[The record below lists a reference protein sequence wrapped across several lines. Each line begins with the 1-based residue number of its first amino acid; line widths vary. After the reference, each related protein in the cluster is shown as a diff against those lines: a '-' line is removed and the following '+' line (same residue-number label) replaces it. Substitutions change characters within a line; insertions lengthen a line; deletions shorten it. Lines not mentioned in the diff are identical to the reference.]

1 MNRLIVVSNRLPFAL
16 DSTGEDLWTVTPAV
30 GGLVSAIEPVLRE
43 RGGIWIGWPGIAGE
57 IPEKPLAEAT
67 RNAGYKVVPVALSET
82 ERDEFY
88 YGYSNEVI
96 WPLFHDLQNFC
107 NFEPGYWQAYK
118 QVNERYADAIGRC
131 AQPDDFIWVHDYH
144 LMYVAQALRKQGL
157 SQKLSGLTFFLH
169 IPFPP
174 YDIFSK
180 LPQQQ
185 RLLHALLQFDLVG
198 FQTRRDVRNFLQC
211 VRRVMSDAKVLSR
224 RELQLIRFEDR
235 EIRVGHFPIGIDFTS
250 FEKGARSDTVEQ
262 RAQRLRVTFPGCQ
275 LILGSDRLDYSKGI
289 PERLRAFR
297 TALERHPELRG
308 RVVLI
313 QVVVP
318 SRVEI
323 PRYHEFKQ
331 RIDRLVGDING
342 RFSTST
348 WLPVQYHF
356 RSLDRD
362 DLLAHYRGCDI
373 AFVTPL
379 KDGMNLVAK
388 EYCAC
393 RIEEG
398 GVLILSQFAG
408 AAEQLKPDAL
418 LVNPYDVEQM
428 ADTIL
433 KAFHMNLAE
442 RGARMKRM
450 RRIVRKE
457 NVFWWV
463 DSFLRA
469 GAKIASRSLRGLG
482 KRRRSAALNTFRK
495 TGQHQDRPLDTKKA
509 IV

>member
-16 DSTGEDLWTVTPAV
+16 DSTSEDLWTITPAT
-30 GGLVSAIEPVLRE
+30 GGLVSAVEPVLRE
-43 RGGIWIGWPGIAGE
+43 RGGTWIGWPGIAGK
-57 IPEKPLAEAT
+57 IPKGPLAEAT
-67 RNAGYKVVPVALSET
+67 SDAGYKVVPVSLTNT

-107 NFEPGYWQAYK
+107 SFEPAYWEAYK
-118 QVNERYADAIGRC
+118 AVNERYADAIAAC
-131 AQPDDFIWVHDYH
+131 AQRDDFIWVHDYH
-144 LMYVAQALRKQGL
+144 LMYVAQALRERGL
-157 SQKLSGLTFFLH
+157 RAALTFFLH

-174 YDIFSK
+174 YDIFAK

-185 RLLHALLQFDLVG
+185 RLLRALLQFDLIG
-198 FQTRRDVRNFLQC
+198 FQTRRDLRNFLGC
-211 VRRVMSDAKVLSR
+211 VRRVMSDVRVVPR
-224 RELQLIRFEDR
+224 RELQLVRFENR
-235 EIRVGHFPIGIDFTS
+235 EIRLGHFPIGIDFDS
-250 FEKGARSDTVEQ
+250 FEKGAKSDDVVR
-262 RAQRLRVTFPGCQ
+262 RAQNLRAGFRDRQ
-275 LILGSDRLDYSKGI
+275 LILGVDRLDYSKGI

-297 TALERHPELRG
+297 DALERYPELRG

-342 RFSTST
+342 HFSTSD

-356 RSLDRD
+356 RGLDRE
-362 DLLAHYRGCDI
+362 DLLAHYRACDM

-393 RIEEG
+393 RTEEN

-408 AAEQLKPDAL
+408 AAEQLKSAAL

-428 ADTIL
+428 ADAIL
-433 KAFHMNLAE
+433 KAFQMSDAE
-442 RGARMKRM
+442 RTVRMKRM
-450 RRIVRKE
+450 RRVVREE

-463 DSFLRA
+463 DSFLQV
-469 GAKIASRSLRGLG
+469 GAKLGVRTKQASHRD
-482 KRRRSAALNTFRK
+482 ANPRK
-495 TGQHQDRPLDTKKA
+495 TSNR
-509 IV
+509 

>member
-16 DSTGEDLWTVTPAV
+16 DSAGEDLWTVTPAT
-30 GGLVSAIEPVLRE
+30 GGLVSAVEPVLRE
-43 RGGIWIGWPGIAGE
+43 RGGTWIGWPGTAGE
-57 IPEKPLAEAT
+57 IPQEPLAKAT
-67 RNAGYKVVPVALSET
+67 RYAGYKVVPVSLSET

-107 NFEPGYWQAYK
+107 NFEPAFWQAYK
-118 QVNERYADAIGRC
+118 QVNVRYADAIAQS

-144 LMYVAQALRKQGL
+144 LMYVAQALREQ
-157 SQKLSGLTFFLH
+157 SVDRKLSALTFFLH

-174 YDIFSK
+174 YDIFAK

-185 RLLHALLQFDLVG
+185 RLLRALLQFDLLG
-198 FQTRRDVRNFLQC
+198 FQTRRDVRNFLGC
-211 VRRVMSDAKVLSR
+211 VRRVMLDARVVPR
-224 RELQLIRFEDR
+224 RELQLVRFEKR
-235 EIRVGHFPIGIDFTS
+235 QIRLGHFPIGIDFDS
-250 FEKGARSDTVEQ
+250 FERGAMSDAVARRSQ
-262 RAQRLRVTFPGCQ
+262 QLRANFPDCQ
-275 LILGSDRLDYSKGI
+275 LILGVDRLDYSKGI
-289 PERLRAFR
+289 PERLRAYR
-297 TALERHPELRG
+297 DALERHPELRG

-342 RFSTST
+342 RFSTSN

-356 RSLDRD
+356 RGLDRN
-362 DLLAHYRGCDI
+362 DLIAHYRGCDI

-393 RIEEG
+393 RIDEDG
-398 GVLILSQFAG
+398 ALILSQFAG
-408 AAEQLKPDAL
+408 AAEQLKTGAL
-418 LVNPYDVEQM
+418 LVNPYDVEEV
-428 ADTIL
+428 ADTVL
-433 KAFHMNLAE
+433 KAFRMTGAE
-442 RGARMKRM
+442 RTARMKRM
-450 RRIVRKE
+450 RRVVRGE
-457 NVFWWV
+457 NVFRWV
-463 DSFLRA
+463 DSFLKV
-469 GAKIASRSLRGLG
+469 GAKLTARSVRISS
-482 KRRRSAALNTFRK
+482 RRRL
-495 TGQHQDRPLDTKKA
+495 PTKR
-509 IV
+509 

>member
-1 MNRLIVVSNRLPFAL
+1 MNRLIIVSNRLPFAL
-16 DSTGEDLWTVTPAV
+16 DSAGEDLWTVTPAV
-30 GGLVSAIEPVLRE
+30 GGLVSAVEPVLRE
-43 RGGIWIGWPGIAGE
+43 RGGTWIGWPGIAGK
-57 IPEKPLAEAT
+57 IPQGPLAEAT
-67 RNAGYKVVPVALSET
+67 RDAGYNVVPVALSET

-107 NFEPGYWQAYK
+107 NFEPAYWQAYK
-118 QVNERYADAIGRC
+118 QVNKRYADAIARC

-144 LMYVAQALRKQGL
+144 LMYVAQALREQGL

-185 RLLHALLQFDLVG
+185 RLLHALLQFDLIG
-198 FQTRRDVRNFLQC
+198 FQTRRDVRNFIQC
-211 VRRVMSDAKVLSR
+211 VRRVMLDAKVLAR
-224 RELQLIRFEDR
+224 RDLQLVRFEKR
-235 EIRVGHFPIGIDFTS
+235 EIHVGHFPIGIDFDS
-250 FEKGARSDTVEQ
+250 FENGARSNTVAQ
-262 RAQRLRVTFPGCQ
+262 KSQRLRDTFPGCQ

-313 QVVVP
+313 QIVVP
-318 SRVEI
+318 SRVKI
-323 PRYHEFKQ
+323 PKYHEFKE
-331 RIDRLVGDING
+331 RIDRLVGEING
-342 RFSTST
+342 RFSTGT

-356 RSLDRD
+356 RGLDRD
-362 DLLAHYRGCDI
+362 DLLAHYRACEI
-373 AFVTPL
+373 ALVTPL

-393 RIEEG
+393 RIDKS
-398 GVLILSQFAG
+398 GVLILSEFAG
-408 AAEQLKPDAL
+408 AAEQLKRSAL
-418 LVNPYDVEQM
+418 LVNPYDVEQV

-433 KAFHMNLAE
+433 KAFRMSKAQ
-442 RGARMKRM
+442 RSMRMKRM
-450 RRIVRKE
+450 RQLISNE
-457 NVFWWV
+457 NVFSWV
-463 DSFLRA
+463 NSFFA
-469 GAKIASRSLRGLG
+469 AASRSPSD
-482 KRRRSAALNTFRK
+482 SAQNPR
-495 TGQHQDRPLDTKKA
+495 
-509 IV
+509 

>member
-1 MNRLIVVSNRLPFAL
+1 MTRLIVVSNRLPFAL

-43 RGGIWIGWPGIAGE
+43 RGGTWIGWPGIAGE
-57 IPEKPLAEAT
+57 IPGEPLAEAT

-107 NFEPGYWQAYK
+107 NFEPAYWQAYK
-118 QVNERYADAIGRC
+118 EVNERYADAIGRS

-144 LMYVAQALRKQGL
+144 LMYVAQALRERRL

-198 FQTRRDVRNFLQC
+198 FQTRRDVRNFIQC
-211 VRRVMSDAKVLSR
+211 VRRVMLDAKVLPR
-224 RELQLIRFEDR
+224 RDLQLVRFEKR
-235 EIRVGHFPIGIDFTS
+235 EIRVGHFPIGIDFDS
-250 FEKGARSDTVEQ
+250 FENGARSDTIAQ
-262 RAQRLRVTFPGCQ
+262 RAQRLRAAFPGCQ

-323 PRYHEFKQ
+323 PRYHQFKQ

-356 RSLDRD
+356 RCLERD

-393 RIEEG
+393 RIEND

-408 AAEQLKPDAL
+408 AAEQLKPGAL
-418 LVNPYDVEQM
+418 LVNPYDIEQM

-433 KAFHMNLAE
+433 EAFRMNEAE
-442 RGARMKRM
+442 RSARMKRM
-450 RRIVRKE
+450 RHMVRKE

-463 DSFLRA
+463 DSFL
-469 GAKIASRSLRGLG
+469 K
-482 KRRRSAALNTFRK
+482 SAAKLTARSRK
-495 TGQHQDRPLDTKKA
+495 VSKHSQAKLAR
-509 IV
+509 

>member
-1 MNRLIVVSNRLPFAL
+1 
-16 DSTGEDLWTVTPAV
+16 
-30 GGLVSAIEPVLRE
+30 
-43 RGGIWIGWPGIAGE
+43 
-57 IPEKPLAEAT
+57 
-67 RNAGYKVVPVALSET
+67 
-82 ERDEFY
+82 
-88 YGYSNEVI
+88 
-96 WPLFHDLQNFC
+96 
-107 NFEPGYWQAYK
+107 
-118 QVNERYADAIGRC
+118 
-131 AQPDDFIWVHDYH
+131 
-144 LMYVAQALRKQGL
+144 MYVAQALRERSAPQRL
-157 SQKLSGLTFFLH
+157 SALTFFLH

-180 LPQQQ
+180 LPQQR
-185 RLLHALLQFDLVG
+185 RLLHALLQFDLLG

-211 VRRVMSDAKVLSR
+211 VRRVMPDAKVLSR
-224 RELQLIRFEDR
+224 GETHVIRFEKR
-235 EIRVGHFPIGIDFTS
+235 KIRVGHFPIGIDFDS
-250 FEKGARSDTVEQ
+250 FENSAKSEAV
-262 RAQRLRVTFPGCQ
+262 AQRSQQLRASFSDCQ

-297 TALERHPELRG
+297 DALERHPELRG
-308 RVVLI
+308 RVMLI

-393 RIEEG
+393 RIEED

-408 AAEQLKPDAL
+408 AAEQLKPDGL

-433 KAFHMNLAE
+433 DAFRMSGSE
-442 RGARMKRM
+442 RARRMKRM
-450 RRIVRKE
+450 RRLVRGE
-457 NVFWWV
+457 NVFRWV
-463 DSFLRA
+463 DSFLKV
-469 GAKIASRSLRGLG
+469 GAKLTARSVR
-482 KRRRSAALNTFRK
+482 
-495 TGQHQDRPLDTKKA
+495 
-509 IV
+509 

>member
-43 RGGIWIGWPGIAGE
+43 RGGTWIGWPGIAGE
-57 IPEKPLAEAT
+57 IPEEPLAEAT

-118 QVNERYADAIGRC
+118 QVNERYADAIARS

-144 LMYVAQALRKQGL
+144 LMYVAEALREQGL
-157 SQKLSGLTFFLH
+157 SKKLAGLTFFLH

-198 FQTRRDVRNFLQC
+198 FQTRRDVRNFIQC
-211 VRRVMSDAKVLSR
+211 VRRVMLDAKIVPR
-224 RELQLIRFEDR
+224 RDLQLVRFEKR
-235 EIRVGHFPIGIDFTS
+235 EIRVGHFPIGIDFDS
-250 FEKGARSDTVEQ
+250 FENGATETVEQ
-262 RAQRLRVTFPGCQ
+262 RAERLRVTFPGCQ
-275 LILGSDRLDYSKGI
+275 LLLGSDRLDYSKGI

-356 RSLDRD
+356 RSLGRD
-362 DLLAHYRGCDI
+362 DLLAHYRACDI
-373 AFVTPL
+373 GFVTPL

-393 RIEEG
+393 RIDND

-408 AAEQLKPDAL
+408 AAEQLKSGAL
-418 LVNPYDVEQM
+418 LVNPYDVEEM

-433 KAFHMNLAE
+433 QAFRMNQTE
-442 RGARMKRM
+442 RSTRMKRM
-450 RRIVRKE
+450 RRVVRNE

-463 DSFLRA
+463 DSFLKA
-469 GAKIASRSLRGLG
+469 GAQIDAPSTRVS
-482 KRRRSAALNTFRK
+482 RRRR
-495 TGQHQDRPLDTKKA
+495 
-509 IV
+509 

>member
-43 RGGIWIGWPGIAGE
+43 RGGTWIGWPGIAGE
-57 IPEKPLAEAT
+57 IPKEPLVEAT
-67 RNAGYKVVPVALSET
+67 RYAGYKVVPVSLSET

-107 NFEPGYWQAYK
+107 NFEPAFWQAYK
-118 QVNERYADAIGRC
+118 QVNVRYADAIAQS

-144 LMYVAQALRKQGL
+144 LMYVAQALREQ
-157 SQKLSGLTFFLH
+157 SVDRKLSALTFFLH

-174 YDIFSK
+174 YDIFAK

-185 RLLHALLQFDLVG
+185 RLLRALLQFDLLG
-198 FQTRRDVRNFLQC
+198 FQTRRDLRNFLQC
-211 VRRVMSDAKVLSR
+211 VRRVMLDAKVVSR
-224 RELQLIRFEDR
+224 RELQLIRFEKR
-235 EIRVGHFPIGIDFTS
+235 EIRVGHFPIGIDFDS
-250 FEKGARSDTVEQ
+250 FEHGAKSETVEQ

-308 RVVLI
+308 RVILI

-323 PRYHEFKQ
+323 PRYHEFKE

-362 DLLAHYRGCDI
+362 DLLAHYRACDI
-373 AFVTPL
+373 GFVTPL

-393 RIEEG
+393 RIEEN

-408 AAEQLKPDAL
+408 AAEQLKRDAV

-433 KAFHMNLAE
+433 TAFRMSEAE
-442 RGARMKRM
+442 RSARMKRM
-450 RRIVRKE
+450 RRVVSHE
-457 NVFWWV
+457 DVFLWV
-463 DSFLRA
+463 DSFLKA
-469 GAKIASRSLRGLG
+469 GASLLPRSTSARQRGVKIA
-482 KRRRSAALNTFRK
+482 
-495 TGQHQDRPLDTKKA
+495 H
-509 IV
+509 

>member
-16 DSTGEDLWTVTPAV
+16 DSAGEDLWTVTPAV
-30 GGLVSAIEPVLRE
+30 GGLVSAVEPVLRE
-43 RGGIWIGWPGIAGE
+43 RGGTWIGWPGIAGE
-57 IPEKPLAEAT
+57 IPQEPFAQAT
-67 RNAGYKVVPVALSET
+67 RNAGYKIVPVALSET

-107 NFEPGYWQAYK
+107 NFEPAYWQTYK
-118 QVNERYADAIGRC
+118 AVNDRYAEAIARC
-131 AQPDDFIWVHDYH
+131 LQPNDFIWVHDYH
-144 LMYVAQALRKQGL
+144 LMYVAQVLRERGL
-157 SQKLSGLTFFLH
+157 HAALTFFLH

-185 RLLHALLQFDLVG
+185 RLLRALLQFDLLG
-198 FQTRRDVRNFLQC
+198 FQTRRDVRNFIQC
-211 VRRVMSDAKVLSR
+211 VRRVMSDAKILPR
-224 RELQLIRFEDR
+224 RDLQLIRFEKR
-235 EIRVGHFPIGIDFTS
+235 AIRVGHFPIGIDFNS
-250 FEKGARSDTVEQ
+250 FENGARSDAVEQ
-262 RAQRLRVTFPGCQ
+262 RAQRLRVAFPGCQ

-297 TALERHPELRG
+297 TALEFHSELRG

-323 PRYHEFKQ
+323 PKYHEFKE
-331 RIDRLVGDING
+331 RIDRLVGHING

-388 EYCAC
+388 EYCAS
-393 RIEEG
+393 RVEED

-418 LVNPYDVEQM
+418 LVNPYDIEQM
-428 ADTIL
+428 AETIL
-433 KAFHMNLAE
+433 KAFRMSQTE
-442 RGARMKRM
+442 RSARMKRM
-450 RRIVRKE
+450 RRVVRKE

-463 DSFLRA
+463 DSFLKA
-469 GAKIASRSLRGLG
+469 GAKIARPSLR
-482 KRRRSAALNTFRK
+482 
-495 TGQHQDRPLDTKKA
+495 H
-509 IV
+509 

>member
-1 MNRLIVVSNRLPFAL
+1 MSRLVLVSNRLPFAL
-16 DSTGEDLWTVTPAV
+16 EPAGKGQWRVTRSP
-30 GGLVSAIEPVLRE
+30 GGLVSALGPVLRG
-43 RGGIWIGWPGIAGE
+43 RGGSWIGWPGVAGE
-57 IPEKPLAEAT
+57 IPDAPFIKAT
-67 RNAGYKVVPVALSET
+67 RGVGYKVVPVALSEA

-107 NFEPGYWQAYK
+107 NFEPAFWQTYK
-118 QVNERYADAIGRC
+118 AVNERYAEAFARYC
-131 AQPDDFIWVHDYH
+131 QPGDFIWVHDYH
-144 LMYVAQALRKQGL
+144 LMYVAQALRERGVRAA
-157 SQKLSGLTFFLH
+157 LTFFLH

-174 YDIFSK
+174 YDIFAK

-185 RLLHALLQFDLVG
+185 RLLRALLQFDLLG
-198 FQTRRDVRNFLQC
+198 FQTRRDVRNFLGC
-211 VRRVMSDAKVLSR
+211 VRRVMTDAKVVPR
-224 RELQLIRFEDR
+224 RGLQLVRFEKR
-235 EIRVGHFPIGIDFTS
+235 EIRLGHFPIGIDFDS
-250 FEKGARSDTVEQ
+250 FEDGAMSDAVTRRSQ
-262 RAQRLRVTFPGCQ
+262 QLRAAFPCCQ
-275 LILGSDRLDYSKGI
+275 LILGVDRLDYSKGI
-289 PERLRAFR
+289 PERLRAYR
-297 TALERHPELRG
+297 DALERYPELRG

-342 RFSTST
+342 RFSSST

-356 RSLDRD
+356 RSLDRE

-393 RIEEG
+393 RIEEDG
-398 GVLILSQFAG
+398 ALILSQFAG
-408 AAEQLKPDAL
+408 AAEQLKTGAL
-418 LVNPYDVEQM
+418 LVNPYDVEQV
-428 ADTIL
+428 ADTVL
-433 KAFHMNLAE
+433 KAFHMTDAE
-442 RGARMKRM
+442 RSARMKRM
-450 RRIVRKE
+450 RRVVREE

-463 DSFLRA
+463 DSFLRV
-469 GAKIASRSLRGLG
+469 GAKLSARSERAARLRHVSVA
-482 KRRRSAALNTFRK
+482 R
-495 TGQHQDRPLDTKKA
+495 
-509 IV
+509 

>member
-16 DSTGEDLWTVTPAV
+16 DSAGEDLWTVTPAT

-43 RGGIWIGWPGIAGE
+43 RGGTWIGWPGTAGQ
-57 IPEKPLAEAT
+57 IPAEPLAEAT
-67 RNAGYKVVPVALSET
+67 RDAGYEVVPVALSET

-107 NFEPGYWQAYK
+107 NFEPGYWQTYK
-118 QVNERYADAIGRC
+118 AVNDRYADAIARC

-144 LMYVAQALRKQGL
+144 LMCVAQALRERGVL
-157 SQKLSGLTFFLH
+157 RDVSRLTFFLH

-185 RLLHALLQFDLVG
+185 RLLRALLQFDLLG
-198 FQTRRDVRNFLQC
+198 FQTRRDVRNFIQC
-211 VRRVMSDAKVLSR
+211 VRRVMLDAKIVAR
-224 RELQLIRFEDR
+224 RDLQVVGFEKR
-235 EIRVGHFPIGIDFTS
+235 EIRVGHFPIGIDFDA
-250 FEKGARSDTVEQ
+250 FEQGARSD
-262 RAQRLRVTFPGCQ
+262 RVTQKSQQLRASFPDCQ

-308 RVVLI
+308 HVVLI
-313 QVVVP
+313 QIVVP
-318 SRVEI
+318 SRVQI
-323 PRYHEFKQ
+323 PRYHEFKD

-342 RFSTST
+342 RFSTSN

-356 RSLDRD
+356 RNLDRD
-362 DLLAHYRGCDI
+362 DLLAHYRGCDV
-373 AFVTPL
+373 AFITPL

-393 RIEEG
+393 RVDED

-408 AAEQLKPDAL
+408 AAEQLKAGAV

-428 ADTIL
+428 ADAIL
-433 KAFHMNLAE
+433 TGFRMNQPE
-442 RGARMKRM
+442 RSARMKRM
-450 RRIVRKE
+450 RRVVRNE

-469 GAKIASRSLRGLG
+469 GSQISTQGVSERRQAKVA
-482 KRRRSAALNTFRK
+482 
-495 TGQHQDRPLDTKKA
+495 H
-509 IV
+509 

>member
-1 MNRLIVVSNRLPFAL
+1 MNRLIIVSNRLPFAL
-16 DSTGEDLWTVTPAV
+16 DSAGADLWTVTPAA
-30 GGLVSAIEPVLRE
+30 GGLVSAVEPVLRE
-43 RGGIWIGWPGIAGE
+43 RGGTWIGWPGTAGE
-57 IPEKPLAEAT
+57 VPKTPLAEAT
-67 RNAGYKVVPVALSET
+67 RGAGYKVVPVALSET
-82 ERDEFY
+82 DRDEFY

-107 NFEPGYWQAYK
+107 NFEPGYWQTYNA
-118 QVNERYADAIGRC
+118 VNDRFADAIARC
-131 AQPDDFIWVHDYH
+131 AQPNVFILVTAYH
-144 LMYVAQALRKQGL
+144 LMYVAQALRERGV

-174 YDIFSK
+174 YDIFAK

-185 RLLHALLQFDLVG
+185 RLLRALLQFDLLG
-198 FQTRRDVRNFLQC
+198 FQTRRDLRNFLQC
-211 VRRVMSDAKVLSR
+211 VRRVIFDAKVVSR
-224 RELQLIRFEDR
+224 RELQLIRFEKR
-235 EIRVGHFPIGIDFTS
+235 EIRVGHFPIGIDFDS
-250 FEKGARSDTVEQ
+250 FEHGAKSETVEQ
-262 RAQRLRVTFPGCQ
+262 RAQRLRTTFPGCQ
-275 LILGSDRLDYSKGI
+275 LILGVDRLDYSKGI
-289 PERLRAFR
+289 PERLRAYR
-297 TALERHPELRG
+297 DALERHPELRG

-356 RSLDRD
+356 RCLDRD

-393 RIEEG
+393 RIDEDG
-398 GVLILSQFAG
+398 ALILSQFAG
-408 AAEQLKPDAL
+408 AAEQLKPGAL
-418 LVNPYDVEQM
+418 LVNPYDVEEV
-428 ADTIL
+428 ADTVL
-433 KAFHMNLAE
+433 KAFRMTGAE
-442 RGARMKRM
+442 RTARMKRM
-450 RRIVRKE
+450 RRVVRGE
-457 NVFWWV
+457 NVFRWV
-463 DSFLRA
+463 DSFLKV
-469 GAKIASRSLRGLG
+469 GAKLTARSVRISS
-482 KRRRSAALNTFRK
+482 RRRL
-495 TGQHQDRPLDTKKA
+495 PTKR
-509 IV
+509 

>member
-16 DSTGEDLWTVTPAV
+16 DSAGEDLWTVTPAV

-43 RGGIWIGWPGIAGE
+43 RGGTWIGWPGIAGK
-57 IPEKPLAEAT
+57 IPEEPFAQAT
-67 RNAGYKVVPVALSET
+67 RNAGYKIVPVALSET

-107 NFEPGYWQAYK
+107 NFDPAYWQAYQ
-118 QVNERYADAIGRC
+118 QVNVRFADAIARS
-131 AQPDDFIWVHDYH
+131 ARPDDFIWVHDYH
-144 LMYVAQALRKQGL
+144 LMYVAQALRERGVSQDL
-157 SQKLSGLTFFLH
+157 SRLTFFLH

-174 YDIFSK
+174 YDIFAK

-185 RLLHALLQFDLVG
+185 RLLRALLQFDLLG
-198 FQTRRDVRNFLQC
+198 FQTRRDVRNFLGC
-211 VRRVMSDAKVLSR
+211 VRRVMSDARVVPR
-224 RELQLIRFEDR
+224 RDLQLVRFEKR
-235 EIRVGHFPIGIDFTS
+235 QIRRGHFPIGIDFDS
-250 FEKGARSDTVEQ
+250 FENGAMSEAVAQRS
-262 RAQRLRVTFPGCQ
+262 QRLRANFPDCQ
-275 LILGSDRLDYSKGI
+275 LILGVDRLDYSKGI
-289 PERLRAFR
+289 PERLRAYR
-297 TALERHPELRG
+297 DALERHPELRG

-318 SRVEI
+318 SRVGI
-323 PRYHEFKQ
+323 RRYHEFKQ

-342 RFSTST
+342 RFSSST

-356 RSLDRD
+356 RSLDRE
-362 DLLAHYRGCDI
+362 DLLAHYRGCDM

-393 RIEEG
+393 RIDEN

-408 AAEQLKPDAL
+408 AAEQLKTGAL
-418 LVNPYDVEQM
+418 LVNPYDVEEV

-433 KAFHMNLAE
+433 KAFRMTEAD
-442 RGARMKRM
+442 RTARMKRM
-450 RRIVRKE
+450 RRVVREE
-457 NVFWWV
+457 NVFQWV
-463 DSFLRA
+463 DSFLAA
-469 GAKIASRSLRGLG
+469 GSRLARRVPSRQRNL
-482 KRRRSAALNTFRK
+482 RRRIPSM
-495 TGQHQDRPLDTKKA
+495 
-509 IV
+509 

>member
-1 MNRLIVVSNRLPFAL
+1 MNRLIIVSNRLPFAL
-16 DSTGEDLWTVTPAV
+16 DSAGEDLWTVTPAV
-30 GGLVSAIEPVLRE
+30 GGLVSAVEPVLRE
-43 RGGIWIGWPGIAGE
+43 RGGTWIGWPGIAGK
-57 IPEKPLAEAT
+57 IPQGPLAEAT
-67 RNAGYKVVPVALSET
+67 RDAGYNVVPVALSET

-107 NFEPGYWQAYK
+107 NFEPGYWQTYK
-118 QVNERYADAIGRC
+118 AVNDRYADAIAAC
-131 AQPDDFIWVHDYH
+131 SQPNDFIWVHDYH
-144 LMYVAQALRKQGL
+144 LMYVAQALRERGV

-174 YDIFSK
+174 YDIFAK

-185 RLLHALLQFDLVG
+185 RLLRALLQFDLLG
-198 FQTRRDVRNFLQC
+198 FQTRRDVRNFLGC
-211 VRRVMSDAKVLSR
+211 VRRVMLDARVVPR
-224 RELQLIRFEDR
+224 RELQLVRFEKR
-235 EIRVGHFPIGIDFTS
+235 QIRLGHFPIRIDFDS
-250 FEKGARSDTVEQ
+250 FKRGAMSDAVARRSQ
-262 RAQRLRVTFPGCQ
+262 QLRANFPDCQ
-275 LILGSDRLDYSKGI
+275 LILGVDRLDYSKGI
-289 PERLRAFR
+289 PERLRAYR
-297 TALERHPELRG
+297 DALERHPELRG

-356 RSLDRD
+356 RCLERD
-362 DLLAHYRGCDI
+362 DLLAHYRACDI

-393 RIEEG
+393 RIEEDG
-398 GVLILSQFAG
+398 ALILSQFAG
-408 AAEQLKPDAL
+408 AAEQLKPGAL

-433 KAFHMNLAE
+433 KAFRMNQAE
-442 RGARMKRM
+442 RSARMKRM
-450 RRIVRKE
+450 RRIVRNE

-463 DSFLRA
+463 DAFLKA
-469 GAKIASRSLRGLG
+469 GAKLTARSSKVSKHSQARVA
-482 KRRRSAALNTFRK
+482 R
-495 TGQHQDRPLDTKKA
+495 
-509 IV
+509 

>member
-1 MNRLIVVSNRLPFAL
+1 MSRLILVSNRLPFAL
-16 DSTGEDLWTVTPAV
+16 ERAGVCEGSVKPSP
-30 GGLVSAIEPVLRE
+30 GGVVCVPVRVLRG
-43 RGGIWIGWPGIAGE
+43 RGGRWIGLPGVAGE
-57 IPEKPLAEAT
+57 IPDAPFAEAT
-67 RNAGYKVVPVALSET
+67 RDAGYEVVSVALSEA

-96 WPLFHDLQNFC
+96 WPLFHDLQSFC
-107 NFEPGYWQAYK
+107 HFEPAFWETYK
-118 QVNERYADAIGRC
+118 AVNERYAEAIARHC
-131 AQPDDFIWVHDYH
+131 QPGDFIWVHDYH
-144 LMYVAQALRKQGL
+144 LMYVAQALRERGVHAA
-157 SQKLSGLTFFLH
+157 LTFFLH

-174 YDIFSK
+174 YDIFAK

-185 RLLHALLQFDLVG
+185 RLLRALLQFDLLG

-211 VRRVMSDAKVLSR
+211 VRRVMSDAKVVPR
-224 RELQLIRFEDR
+224 RELQVIRFEKR
-235 EIRVGHFPIGIDFTS
+235 EIRVGHFPIGIDFDS
-250 FEKGARSDTVEQ
+250 FENGARSERVEQ

-297 TALERHPELRG
+297 TALERYPELRG
-308 RVVLI
+308 RVMLI

-342 RFSTST
+342 RFSSST

-356 RSLDRD
+356 RCLDRE
-362 DLLAHYRGCDI
+362 DLLAHYRACDV
-373 AFVTPL
+373 AFLTPL

-393 RIEEG
+393 RTDENG
-398 GVLILSQFAG
+398 ALILSQFAG

-418 LVNPYDVEQM
+418 LVNPYDVELM
-428 ADTIL
+428 ADTIV
-433 KAFHMNLAE
+433 KAFCMSQAE
-442 RGARMKRM
+442 STTRMKRM
-450 RRIVRKE
+450 RRNVRKE

-463 DSFLRA
+463 DSFLAA
-469 GAKIASRSLRGLG
+469 GSQLARKRPS
-482 KRRRSAALNTFRK
+482 RRRNL
-495 TGQHQDRPLDTKKA
+495 
-509 IV
+509 